1 MSEEL
6 DHIKPGDRVGPYR
19 IVRQFK
25 SRGGMARI
33 FEVEVREKY
42 RRPDLPRRLALK
54 VAKPEHQAALA
65 AEADFLRRFNHPN
78 VVRIFPLPGYHRPV
92 YAAREQFSFGWGWYY
107 AMELVD
113 GGSLERRLRRP
124 TTITDVLRPPQEEG
138 RRLGLL
144 EALGIARQLVVALE
158 HIHER
163 HVVNLDVKPGN
174 VLFRRRRLRWL
185 RGSVPQTVL
194 CDFGIS
200 RDLRFAP
207 RTDLLGMVTPEYMS
221 PEQALEKSRRHVA
234 VDARSDV
241 FSLGIVLYE
250 MLTGDLPFEDMG
262 QLIDPTYLP
271 PSPQQLCPSV
281 PRALDE
287 TVVRALAKDPA
298 HRFRSAA
305 EMRRALERLSM
316 PFDWG
321 AAARRALAVGA
332 VGVTLTTCL
341 AAGGF
346 GAMCVSDLLR
356 STSDPTLPPVTAV
369 APATLVPTSEPVV
382 PTPTV
387 SPTEATR
394 KPTSTPAPTL
404 TPTPVPTLTPT
415 SELTPVATLTREDGS

>member
-42 RRPDLPRRLALK
+42 RRPDLPCRLALK

-65 AEADFLRRFNHPN
+65 AEADFLRRFNHPS

-113 GGSLERRLRRP
+113 SGSLERRLRRP

-144 EALGIARQLVVALE
+144 EALGIACQLVVALE

-174 VLFRRRRLRWL
+174 VLFRRRRFRWL
-185 RGSVPQTVL
+185 RGSVPRTVL

-250 MLTGDLPFEDMG
+250 MLTGDLPFEDIG
-262 QLIDPTYLP
+262 QLIDPTYIP
-271 PSPQQLCPSV
+271 PSPHQLCPSV

-287 TVVRALAKDPA
+287 TVVRALAKDPDR
-298 HRFRSAA
+298 RFRSAA
-305 EMRRALERLSM
+305 DMRRALERLSM

-321 AAARRALAVGA
+321 AAARRALAVGV

-341 AAGGF
+341 AAGGV
-346 GAMCVSDLLR
+346 GAMRVSDFLR
-356 STSDPTLPPVTAV
+356 STPDPTLPPITAV
-369 APATLVPTSEPVV
+369 VPATLAPTPEPVV
-382 PTPTV
+382 ATPTI

-394 KPTSTPAPTL
+394 KPTSTSAPTL

-415 SELTPVATLTREDGS
+415 SELTPVATLAREDGS